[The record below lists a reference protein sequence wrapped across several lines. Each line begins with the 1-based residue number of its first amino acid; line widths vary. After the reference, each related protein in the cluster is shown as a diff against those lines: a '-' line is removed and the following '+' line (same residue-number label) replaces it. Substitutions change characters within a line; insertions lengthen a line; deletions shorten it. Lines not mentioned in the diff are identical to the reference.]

1 MRLSLLM
8 TAATMLCL
16 TTSVAV
22 AQQLDPALRGVW
34 SLDVAKR
41 DFGSGLLRKM
51 GQVNWTEHGWVFVLL
66 SADNHLYAD
75 GALTDHGCT
84 LIGVSSDFSCEL
96 KVISPRHVRLRL
108 LQGAAVRRVGDI
120 ELVDSNTT
128 RTTHHVTPA
137 EGTPYVETTVWRRDS
152 SY

>member
-1 MRLSLLM
+1 MRPSWLM
-8 TAATMLCL
+8 TAAITLCC
-16 TTSVAV
+16 TAPVAE

-34 SLDVAKR
+34 SLDVAKS
-41 DFGSGLLRKM
+41 DFGGEAAPKM

-75 GALTDHGCT
+75 GAVTDHGCT
-84 LIGVSSDFSCEL
+84 LIGVSSDFSCEV
-96 KVISPRHVRLRL
+96 KVVSPRHVRLRL
-108 LQGAAVRRVGDI
+108 LQGPAVRRIGDI

-137 EGTPYVETTVWRRDS
+137 EGAPYVETTLWRRDA

>member
-8 TAATMLCL
+8 TAATTLCL

-34 SLDVAKR
+34 SLDVAKS
-41 DFGSGLLRKM
+41 DFGSGPAPKM

-84 LIGVSSDFSCEL
+84 LIGVSSDFSCEV
-96 KVISPRHVRLRL
+96 KAMSPRHVRLLL

-128 RTTHHVTPA
+128 RTTHHVTPV